1 MILGDAKYQELVSA
15 ILQYDLTGYDVYI
28 TGSIIRG
35 RAAKDLD
42 VVIVG
47 EWDHDRLASIFEPLN
62 EIKELDLYFQ
72 EVPPLAYSAGSTL
85 QRGRQ
90 LQWLGDSASLKKRS
104 EGVEMGKFQLKW
116 FTVPTPKSKAR
127 GYNYAEPLMIIQN
140 GEQIYF

>member
-1 MILGDAKYQELVSA
+1 MRLGDAKFEELVNA

-28 TGSIIRG
+28 VGSIIRG
-35 RAAKDLD
+35 RDANDLD

-72 EVPPLAYSAGSTL
+72 DVPPLAYSKGSTL

-90 LQWLGDSASLKKRS
+90 LQWLGDDASLKKRS

-127 GYNYAEPLMIIQN
+127 GYTYVEPLLVIQN